1 MNSDQFF
8 TQIDSAEL
16 GVIINNAE
24 ASVILAVP
32 GIQCEVAQPLI
43 AAADRLGNEMV
54 IVCLD
59 VNEQAMRLGYGDIK
73 AVELLQK
80 NNIVIQHID
89 HLRFA
94 LIIADGQGYSFT
106 PTALYLESEATSTL
120 GFNAIKLT
128 AEQVKEA
135 TVRLSPAAKAIAIAT
150 CNDEEQRNALAQVQP
165 CMPNN
170 PIDDNAI
177 KSISKSLTETPPVEF
192 DVSRQVRVYN
202 SYLQYVEVHMTGA
215 AIQRQKIAMPRK
227 LEAIGT
233 TNTDLE
239 GRFKTSFDLLAKDNQ
254 LSSKALEKELKTIRD
269 QFTASLGK
277 DKGRVLLHRN
287 KDLFIERMAE
297 LIKKLQEHSVNVKD
311 KLQASIDDSK
321 KAIAKIYVPVLKEN
335 LTEDISI
342 YVGTSPTEESL
353 EKFVLDE
360 LNTVFPSADSII
372 NKMEIKYEFKDLTY
386 ETLNKKEFLD
396 NVKKAFKYESW
407 DKAHSE
413 YLAASESE

>member
-8 TQIDSAEL
+8 TQIDSEEL
-16 GVIINNAE
+16 GIIINNAE
-24 ASVILAVP
+24 ESVILAVP

-73 AVELLQK
+73 AVEHLQK
-80 NNIVIQHID
+80 NNMVIQHID

-94 LIIADGQGYSFT
+94 LIIVDGQGYSFT

-128 AEQVKEA
+128 VEQVKEA

-150 CNDEEQRNALAQVQP
+150 CSDETQRNALAQIQP

-177 KSISKSLTETPPVEF
+177 KSISKSLTETPAVEF

-233 TNTDLE
+233 ADTDLE

-254 LSSKALEKELKTIRD
+254 LSSKALEKELKSIRD
-269 QFTASLGK
+269 QFTASLGR

-287 KDLFIERMAE
+287 KDLFIKRMAE
-297 LIKKLQEHSVNVKD
+297 LVKKLEAHSLNVKD
-311 KLQASIDDSK
+311 KLQESIDDSK
-321 KAIAKIYVPVLKEN
+321 SAIAKIYVPVLKEN
-335 LTEDISI
+335 LTDDITI
-342 YVGTSPTEESL
+342 IVGENPTEESL
-353 EKFVLDE
+353 HQFVLDQ
-360 LNTVFPSADSII
+360 LYTVFPSAESII
-372 NKMEIKYEFKDLTY
+372 KKMEIRYEFKDLTY
-386 ETLNKKEFLD
+386 ETLNKKDFLD

-413 YLAASESE
+413 YLAASESK

>member
-1 MNSDQFF
+1 MNMEQFF

-24 ASVILAVP
+24 ESVILAVP

-43 AAADRLGNEMV
+43 AAADRLGKEMV

-59 VNEQAMRLGYGDIK
+59 INEQSMRLGYGDIE
-73 AVELLQK
+73 AVEFIRQY
-80 NNIVIQHID
+80 NVVIQHID

-135 TVRLSPAAKAIAIAT
+135 TVRLSPAAKAIAVAT
-150 CNDEEQRNALAQVQP
+150 CNDETQRCALEQVQP

-233 TNTDLE
+233 ANTDLE
-239 GRFKTSFDLLAKDNQ
+239 GRFKTSFDLLAKDNK

-287 KDLFIERMAE
+287 KDLFIKRMAE
-297 LIKKLQEHSVNVKD
+297 LVKKLEEHSVNVKG
-311 KLQASIDDSK
+311 KLQESIDDSK

-335 LTEDISI
+335 LTEDITI
-342 YVGTSPTEESL
+342 YVGTTPTEESL

-360 LNTVFPSADSII
+360 LNTVFPSAEAII
-372 NKMEIKYEFKDLTY
+372 KKMEIKYEFKDLTY

-413 YLAASESE
+413 YLAASEIS